1 MYLKSIERGVSVVGD
16 TACMFIVD
24 IGVGDTIIVIVEM
37 GIAVIVVGDTTIVN
51 FGVGV
56 GVAVIVVGDTTIVNF
71 EMGVAVIVVG
81 DTTIVNFELGDSIRV
96 VVMISG
102 RKGCYTFFF

>member
-51 FGVGV
+51 F
-56 GVAVIVVGDTTIVNF
+56 
-71 EMGVAVIVVG
+71 
-81 DTTIVNFELGDSIRV
+81 ELGDSIRV